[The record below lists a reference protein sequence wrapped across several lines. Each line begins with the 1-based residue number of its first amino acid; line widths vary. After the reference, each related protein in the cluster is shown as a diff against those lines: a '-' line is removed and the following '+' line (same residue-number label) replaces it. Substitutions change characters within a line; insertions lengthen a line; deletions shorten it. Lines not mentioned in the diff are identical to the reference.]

1 MNSINL
7 KILKLAQEPIAE
19 HLCSIYLLP
28 QEFPD
33 SLKFAKVTPKKTI
46 TKKAQN
52 FECSNYRPIT
62 ENRLSILGKMIEKM
76 MHKGVMEFLNN
87 QKVLHKKHFS
97 FQKRFSTAHVII
109 TLYIEKAIDNK
120 LFVCGIF
127 IDLQKAFDRVY
138 SKPIFRLI
146 IKCCSVL

>member
-1 MNSINL
+1 
-7 KILKLAQEPIAE
+7 
-19 HLCSIYLLP
+19 
-28 QEFPD
+28 
-33 SLKFAKVTPKKTI
+33 
-46 TKKAQN
+46 
-52 FECSNYRPIT
+52 
-62 ENRLSILGKMIEKM
+62 

-109 TLYIEKAIDNK
+109 TLYIEKAADNK

-138 SKPIFRLI
+138 SKPILRLI